1 MKILLDTHAFLWWV
15 VDDPRLSDTART
27 IIADGNNDLFFS
39 AASGWEIGIKTG
51 LGRLELPSNLNEY
64 IVDQLEKNAMIVL
77 PIQLS
82 HALHVT
88 QLPDHHKDPFDR
100 MLISQSHVEGMTL
113 ISADQII
120 KKYDM
125 MYKNIL
131 SGIK

>member
-100 MLISQSHVEGMTL
+100 MLIAQSQLENLSLLTRDPM
-113 ISADQII
+113 IA
-120 KKYDM
+120 KYNV
-125 MYKNIL
+125 NITW
-131 SGIK
+131 